1 MGEGPA
7 SNLADQ
13 ARSLLHLFGNSSE
26 AEITRHAD
34 DILSFFRKLHD
45 SYRIT
50 KSQSP
55 RFSGTTFIILEEVM
69 YELEARPEA
78 TIRSVD
84 FREFITAVLYDISSG
99 RVHVAARNSE
109 SI

>member
-1 MGEGPA
+1 MGKGA
-7 SNLADQ
+7 AANLADE

-26 AEITRHAD
+26 GEMTRHAD
-34 DILSFFRKLHD
+34 DVLSFFRKLHD

-69 YELEARPEA
+69 YELEARPDA
-78 TIRSVD
+78 TLRSGD

-99 RVHVAARNSE
+99 RVRVAAKNSE